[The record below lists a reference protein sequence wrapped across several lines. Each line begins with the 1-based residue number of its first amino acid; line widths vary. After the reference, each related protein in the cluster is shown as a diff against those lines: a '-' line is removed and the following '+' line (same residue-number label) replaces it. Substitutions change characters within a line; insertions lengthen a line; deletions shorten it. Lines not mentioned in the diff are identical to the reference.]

1 MSSTSWLLFIV
12 VFIALVFGWRQ
23 LHAKRLVSQRDAKLT
38 ERQVAIQTALDRAG
52 AALKDENTTL
62 EAGESA
68 AAQVLHDLQ
77 ALNQDGSLRELI
89 ADTEQFVEGWRAS
102 KRPA

>member
-1 MSSTSWLLFIV
+1 MSPTGWLFIS
-12 VFIALVFGWRQ
+12 VFIALLLGWRH
-23 LHAKRLVSQRDAKLT
+23 LHARRLVSQRNAQLT
-38 ERQVAIQTALDRAG
+38 ERQGAIQAALDRAG
-52 AALKDENTTL
+52 AVLKDENTSL
-62 EAGESA
+62 EAGEIA

-89 ADTEQFVEGWRAS
+89 ADTERFVEEWRAS

>member
-12 VFIALVFGWRQ
+12 ALIALAFGWRQ
-23 LHAKRLVSQRDAKLT
+23 LHARHLASQRDAKLT
-38 ERQVAIQTALDRAG
+38 ERQAAIQAALDRAG
-52 AALKDENTTL
+52 AVLKDENATL
-62 EAGESA
+62 DAGEIA

-77 ALNQDGSLRELI
+77 DLNQDGSLRELI
-89 ADTEQFVEGWRAS
+89 ADTERFVEEWRAS